1 MSDSYVKRILKE
13 SYHRN
18 GCAGASFDVAIFRQP
33 GRRAPMLA
41 VIFEAA
47 GHVAVFDLDK
57 LKQDIIEFPDNS
69 FREDLYEA
77 ELRRMIE
84 ESRKEYD

>member
-1 MSDSYVKRILKE
+1 MSDYVKKIVKE

-18 GCAGASFDVAIFRQP
+18 GVTGTPFDVAIFRQP

-47 GHVAVFDLDK
+47 GHVAVFDLDL
-57 LKQDIIEFPDNS
+57 LKKDIIEFPENS
-69 FREDLYEA
+69 FRGDLYQA

-84 ESRKEYD
+84 KARDESE

>member
-1 MSDSYVKRILKE
+1 MSGYVKKIVKE

-18 GCAGASFDVAIFRQP
+18 GVVGASFDVAIFRQP
-33 GRRAPMLA
+33 GQRALMLA
-41 VIFEAA
+41 VVFEAA

-57 LKQDIIEFPDNS
+57 LKNDVIEFPENS
-69 FREDLYEA
+69 YRGDLYED
-77 ELRRMIE
+77 ELRHMIE

>member
-1 MSDSYVKRILKE
+1 MSGYVKKIVKE

-18 GCAGASFDVAIFRQP
+18 GVAGAAFDVAIFRQP
-33 GRRAPMLA
+33 GRGSLMLA
-41 VIFEAA
+41 VVFEAA

-57 LKQDIIEFPDNS
+57 LKKCVIEFPDNS
-69 FREDLYEA
+69 YRGDLYED

>member
-1 MSDSYVKRILKE
+1 MSGGYVNKIVKE

-18 GCAGASFDVAIFRQP
+18 GTAGAGFDVAIFRQP
-33 GRRAPMLA
+33 GQRALMLA
-41 VIFEAA
+41 VVFEAA

-57 LKQDIIEFPDNS
+57 LKKDIIEFPDNS
-69 FREDLYEA
+69 YRGDLYEA

-84 ESRKEYD
+84 ESRKKYD